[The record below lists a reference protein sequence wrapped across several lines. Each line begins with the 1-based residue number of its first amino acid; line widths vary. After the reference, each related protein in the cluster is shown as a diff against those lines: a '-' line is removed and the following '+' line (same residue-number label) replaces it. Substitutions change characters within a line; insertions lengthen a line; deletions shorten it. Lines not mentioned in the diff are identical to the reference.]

1 MTSDAASSPRPQSP
15 GEKARALAARAEVD
29 AGIALARFEALHR
42 TRDRHRRRLSLQPLG
57 ADPASAAPAGWAQDR
72 SGMLI
77 AAGSTAQPITRTQA
91 EQERQRLLWHALAK
105 IVGAVFAAAIG
116 VGIGVALL
124 SGMAG

>member
-1 MTSDAASSPRPQSP
+1 
-15 GEKARALAARAEVD
+15 
-29 AGIALARFEALHR
+29 
-42 TRDRHRRRLSLQPLG
+42 
-57 ADPASAAPAGWAQDR
+57 
-72 SGMLI
+72 MLI